1 MKFYYSQLLYL
12 TIMAAAATTTKALSK
27 VCAVFGY
34 GPGVGASV
42 ARKWSAEGF
51 SVALLSRKMEKLEQA
66 SKDIPNSKG
75 FVCDVTQPESIDDA
89 VSKIESDLGPID
101 VLVWNAGNGVW
112 KVCVLTKYIESKERS
127 FSCPK
132 KMSMFL

>member
-1 MKFYYSQLLYL
+1 
-12 TIMAAAATTTKALSK
+12 
-27 VCAVFGY
+27 
-34 GPGVGASV
+34 
-42 ARKWSAEGF
+42 
-51 SVALLSRKMEKLEQA
+51 MEKLEQA

>member
-12 TIMAAAATTTKALSK
+12 TIMATAATTTEALSK

-51 SVALLSRKMEKLEQA
+51 SVALLSRKMEKLQDA
-66 SKDIPNSKG
+66 AQQIPNSKG

-89 VSKIESDLGPID
+89 VTKIESDLGPID

-112 KVCVLTKYIESKERS
+112 KVCVFLKYKIQR
-127 FSCPK
+127 
-132 KMSMFL
+132 KMSMFLSRLM